1 MKTTTID
8 DNDDDDDDNDDD
20 GWLVLPSRGASENAS
35 AAERWR
41 PGKRGEVEGCKL
53 QSQSVFMGDGV
64 RWNSPLHLA
73 PKKQFTFRR
82 LPILGMVFRQVRA
95 YVAWRLR
102 SIHPNPGPRRRDKS
116 DEAKKARRERRKVGR
131 QERKERKKR
140 ESQVGDRREMV
151 VATWNVQRMSLKSRE
166 KRKAREVAAYVKE
179 CGWDV
184 VLLSEVLAEGEG
196 VVWMGEEEERVAFV
210 HSERAGVLLR
220 GDVLQAWCEEGVVK
234 KFSKRHVSVKVKG
247 VVLTATYLPV
257 RMGGNAMEVVR
268 SWRFW
273 RSM

>member
-64 RWNSPLHLA
+64 RWNLPLHLA
-73 PKKQFTFRR
+73 PKKHFNFRR

-102 SIHPNPGPRRRDKS
+102 IIHPNPGPRRRDKS
-116 DEAKKARRERRKVGR
+116 DEAKAAKREKKKARKRER
-131 QERKERKKR
+131 QERKAR
-140 ESQVGDRREMV
+140 EGQRGERREMV
-151 VATWNVQRMSLKSRE
+151 VVTWNVQW
-166 KRKAREVAAYVKE
+166 AGAY
-179 CGWDV
+179 
-184 VLLSEVLAEGEG
+184 
-196 VVWMGEEEERVAFV
+196 
-210 HSERAGVLLR
+210 
-220 GDVLQAWCEEGVVK
+220 
-234 KFSKRHVSVKVKG
+234 
-247 VVLTATYLPV
+247 
-257 RMGGNAMEVVR
+257 N
-268 SWRFW
+268 
-273 RSM
+273 